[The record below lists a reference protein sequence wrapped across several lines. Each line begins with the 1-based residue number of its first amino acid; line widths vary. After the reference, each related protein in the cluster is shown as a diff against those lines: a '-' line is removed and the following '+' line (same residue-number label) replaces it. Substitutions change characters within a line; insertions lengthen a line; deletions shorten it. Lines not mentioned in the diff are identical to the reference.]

1 MLHIEDPDFNEPLVV
16 KQTSSSEKEFDATMI
31 SMITSMGFTENQSK
45 KALNGKIRNKWQI
58 IISRF

>member
-31 SMITSMGFTENQSK
+31 SMITSMGFTEKQSK
-45 KALNGKIRNKWQI
+45 KALNGRTLYLRILKFQ
-58 IISRF
+58 F

>member
-31 SMITSMGFTENQSK
+31 SMITSMGFTEKQSK
-45 KALNGKIRNKWQI
+45 KALNGKIRNK
-58 IISRF
+58 